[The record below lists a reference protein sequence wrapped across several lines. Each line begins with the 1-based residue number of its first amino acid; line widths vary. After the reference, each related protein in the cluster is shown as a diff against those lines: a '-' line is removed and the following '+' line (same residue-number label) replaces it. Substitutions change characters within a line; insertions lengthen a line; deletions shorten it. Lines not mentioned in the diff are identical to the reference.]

1 MSLHFPGE
9 YSPIKWSKIHMAL
22 AEWKPFFTEFW
33 LQALLA
39 SVSNI
44 VLPRKY
50 LSVFLLHFYFL
61 APGISHLGHE

>member
-1 MSLHFPGE
+1 
-9 YSPIKWSKIHMAL
+9 MAL